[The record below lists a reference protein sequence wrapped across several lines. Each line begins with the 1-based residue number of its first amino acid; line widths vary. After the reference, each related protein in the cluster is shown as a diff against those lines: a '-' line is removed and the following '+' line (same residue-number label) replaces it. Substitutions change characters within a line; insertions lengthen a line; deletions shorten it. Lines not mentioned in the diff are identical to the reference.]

1 MIDFKVEHIQ
11 EVSSTNTYLKDLTKQ
26 AGVFEGT
33 VILADFQTS
42 GRGRGSSSWVSNRA
56 ENLTFSILVEP
67 GIKAS
72 HNFSLV
78 EFVSL
83 AMIDTLTNFGI
94 NPRIKW
100 PNDIYIADRK
110 IAGILIEN
118 VLVENVISSSIIGI
132 GFNVNQDIFPM
143 ELPNPVSLKMVLHR
157 SIKQDEIFRKILDQL
172 NFRYEQLKTGAF
184 DLLHREYCNNIYC
197 SDKKICYFQNERIR
211 EGILRGISE
220 SGELL
225 IENDKGDITGFLF
238 GEIQIL

>member
-42 GRGRGSSSWVSNRA
+42 GKGRGTSKWISDRA

-72 HNFSLV
+72 HHFSLV

-83 AMIDTLTNFGI
+83 ALIDTLKNYGI
-94 NPRIKW
+94 NSRIKW

-118 VLVENVISSSIIGI
+118 VLVENVIFSSVIGI
-132 GFNVNQDIFPM
+132 GFNVNQEIFPT
-143 ELPNPVSLKMVLHR
+143 ELPNPVSLKLLLHR
-157 SIKQDEIFRKILDQL
+157 STKLDEIFKTILDRL
-172 NFRYEQLKTGAF
+172 SYRYEQLKAGEF
-184 DLLHREYCNNIYC
+184 DLLHKGYGNNIYY
-197 SDKKICYFQNERIR
+197 SNKKIRYYQNERLR
-211 EGILRGISE
+211 EGILRGFSE
-220 SGELL
+220 SGEIL
-225 IENDKGDITGFLF
+225 IENDKGDIISFLF